1 MKKTYLLIASLLLV
15 TLSACGQAQETE
27 AIPTV
32 VLEAGSASEPQS
44 KPSSNESVA
53 ASAVVVPIQTARLS
67 FTSIGRVTEV
77 NAEVG
82 DKVGAG
88 DELIKLD
95 TTVLEAKVREAEANL
110 AYAEISLKYL
120 LRNVGC
126 KGPGCTPFQ
135 EHIDVANNDVAKAQ
149 ALVDSAKAV
158 LETQS
163 HLTAPIAGTVI
174 SVDTAPYETVT
185 PGQVV
190 MVLGDLSKYRI
201 ETTELSER
209 DVTKVKVGQS
219 ATVFIEALGEQF
231 TGKVVDVDRISTEL
245 GGDVVYKVTI
255 ELDKQPSG
263 LLWGMSADV
272 DIAVGE

>member
-1 MKKTYLLIASLLLV
+1 MKKTFLMIAGMLMLV
-15 TLSACGQAQETE
+15 LSACGQAQETE
-27 AIPTV
+27 AVPTV
-32 VLEAGSASEPQS
+32 VLEAGNASESQPQ
-44 KPSSNESVA
+44 PSSGDSVA
-53 ASAVVVPIQTARLS
+53 ASAIVVPVQTARLS

-77 NAEVG
+77 SVNVG
-82 DKVGAG
+82 DQVSVG
-88 DELIKLD
+88 DELVKLD
-95 TTVLEAKVREAEANL
+95 TTVQEARVREAEANL
-110 AYAEISLKYL
+110 AYSEINLEYL

-135 EHIDVANNDVAKAQ
+135 EHIDVAKNDVAKAQ

-163 HLTAPIAGTVI
+163 NLIAPFAGTVI
-174 SVDTAPYETVT
+174 SVDIAPYETVT

-201 ETTELSER
+201 ETTDLSER
-209 DVTKVKVGQS
+209 DVTRVKVGQT
-219 ATVFIEALGEQF
+219 ATVFIEALNDEF
-231 TGKVVDVDRISTEL
+231 TGKVVDIDRISTEI

-255 ELDKQPSG
+255 ELDDQPSG

-272 DIAVGE
+272 EIVVE

>member
-88 DELIKLD
+88 D
-95 TTVLEAKVREAEANL
+95 A
-110 AYAEISLKYL
+110 ISS
-120 LRNVGC
+120 RNSP
-126 KGPGCTPFQ
+126 K
-135 EHIDVANNDVAKAQ
+135 
-149 ALVDSAKAV
+149 
-158 LETQS
+158 
-163 HLTAPIAGTVI
+163 
-174 SVDTAPYETVT
+174 
-185 PGQVV
+185 
-190 MVLGDLSKYRI
+190 
-201 ETTELSER
+201 
-209 DVTKVKVGQS
+209 
-219 ATVFIEALGEQF
+219 
-231 TGKVVDVDRISTEL
+231 
-245 GGDVVYKVTI
+245 
-255 ELDKQPSG
+255 
-263 LLWGMSADV
+263 
-272 DIAVGE
+272 

>member
-158 LETQS
+158 LESQS
-163 HLTAPIAGTVI
+163 HLTAPIAGTLI
-174 SVDTAPYETVT
+174 
-185 PGQVV
+185 
-190 MVLGDLSKYRI
+190 
-201 ETTELSER
+201 
-209 DVTKVKVGQS
+209 
-219 ATVFIEALGEQF
+219 
-231 TGKVVDVDRISTEL
+231 
-245 GGDVVYKVTI
+245 
-255 ELDKQPSG
+255 
-263 LLWGMSADV
+263 
-272 DIAVGE
+272 